1 MAKSAGSGTSTPPPL
16 LPVPPELPPL
26 VLPVVPVPPV
36 LPGIPLDPGGVP
48 PLVVVPPDPL
58 LLPKELD
65 PPLVE
70 DVLCPH
76 PR

>member
-1 MAKSAGSGTSTPPPL
+1 
-16 LPVPPELPPL
+16 